1 MVHILFRHGDRVHD
15 GETLKPESCFINT
28 SLFENDDI
36 LERFVK
42 TMTEFT
48 GKQHRGSYFNGWLH
62 FPNYV
67 KCLPGSL
74 TGIGVAQLIRLGQYF
89 RYKYLTPSG
98 MFSNDIPLTS
108 QIYTGSS
115 LFRRTYQS
123 GIAFLF
129 GLLEQTEFNLTN
141 LQIDLTD
148 MFLCL
153 KEGIY
158 MKKCNASPA
167 VYLDQQL
174 SKIRQGYLNSANT
187 SFVTQEIS
195 TILEFMY
202 LIILTYCRNRPQLCL
217 PNNSTICFTSNDFN
231 MVWEN
236 FDKEN
241 RYVHEHSPDIKYF
254 YKSYFTVM
262 TQIIDQ
268 MSNRINNAD
277 QTKLV
282 VYSNHDRTLISFL
295 KVFGVDG
302 NWIRYA
308 GRIVLELYES
318 NMDNHTPGQTNDIQ
332 EEQNNNYGKYIHTH
346 NHVNDTKSHYSDTF
360 SQNSETQRQ
369 FHNARHKHYIKFF
382 YDGKDLTELVI
393 FCKGKTFKGLCEFS
407 LFYDFVYTEMQQE
420 IAKIVH

>member
-1 MVHILFRHGDRVHD
+1 M
-15 GETLKPESCFINT
+15 NT

-42 TMTEFT
+42 NMTEFT
-48 GKQHRGSYFNGWLH
+48 GKQQRGSYFNGWLH
-62 FPNYV
+62 FPNYAN
-67 KCLPGSL
+67 CLPGSL
-74 TGIGVAQLIRLGQYF
+74 TDIGVAQLIRLGQYF
-89 RYKYLTPSG
+89 SNKYLTPSG

-123 GIAFLF
+123 SIAFLF
-129 GLLEQTEFNLTN
+129 GLLDQTEFNLTK

-158 MKKCNASPA
+158 KKKCNASPA
-167 VYLDQQL
+167 VHLDQQL
-174 SKIRQGYLNSANT
+174 SKIRQGYLNSANA
-187 SFVTQEIS
+187 SFIRREIS
-195 TILEFMY
+195 TLLEFMY

-241 RYVHEHSPDIKYF
+241 RYVQEHSPDIKYF
-254 YKSYFTVM
+254 YAAYYTVM

-268 MSNRINNAD
+268 MYNRINNAD

-282 VYSNHDRTLISFL
+282 VYSNHDRILISFL

-308 GRIVLELYES
+308 GRIVLELYKS
-318 NMDNHTPGQTNDIQ
+318 NMDNNTPGQANGIQ
-332 EEQNNNYGKYIHTH
+332 EEQNNNY
-346 NHVNDTKSHYSDTF
+346 NHVNDTQSHYSDTY
-360 SQNSETQRQ
+360 SQSSETQRQ
-369 FHNARHKHYIKFF
+369 YHNARHKHYIKFF
-382 YDGKDLTELVI
+382 YDGKDLTESVT
-393 FCKGKTFKGLCEFS
+393 FCEGKTFKGLCKFS
-407 LFYDFVYTEMQQE
+407 LFYDFVYTEMQRK
-420 IAKIVH
+420 IAKIV